1 MFDEI
6 AVDSLVEQ
14 SFILRSNIVGCKK
27 KRFKERE
34 KEKEGYGDRK
44 SVYTCLI

>member
-6 AVDSLVEQ
+6 TVDSLVEQ

-27 KRFKERE
+27 KDLKRE
-34 KEKEGYGDRK
+34 KKRK
-44 SVYTCLI
+44 KVWR